1 MGFAWSFIVGGTV
14 CAKNVW
20 LRIVSELSVKRGEG
34 RGERFGM
41 GGNMGADD
49 SAL

>member
-1 MGFAWSFIVGGTV
+1 MLGVSWWVGQFAQ
-14 CAKNVW
+14 KNVR